1 MTTGG
6 AQMNR
11 LMTSVTGTIVALTFA
26 LGLAAPVA
34 AQAPLKVGVVLPLSG
49 RNAAAGQSNL
59 FGMRLVADAINGA
72 GGIKSVGGAKLELVV
87 ADNASAAV
95 SSAGEA
101 RRLIENERVAF
112 ILGPYSTPE
121 AEATVPVTERAGI
134 GLIATQ
140 AAYDGLFERN
150 YKGFTTVSMTASQF
164 GTSYSEFLRWL
175 VKSHGMTIKTVAITY
190 ADNDYGQTAAKS
202 AQQELAAAG
211 MSIVEFRSF
220 PPTVQDL
227 TPVVLRLKQLNPDA
241 VVSIGYFQDG
251 VLLHNARVAQ
261 GYTDQPI
268 WVGGSASFTDDRLWG
283 TLGDKVARPAL
294 NRRTFGL
301 AQFDNGAKTPG
312 VKWLGAAARKQKA
325 DVIVDQA
332 MAAGA
337 QAAWILVE
345 ALERSGATG
354 REEIAQAVKKIR
366 IPATSERVTMPQ
378 FTKGVAFDP
387 SGKPM
392 DVVALFVQW
401 KDGAKQI
408 VYPEALKTADV
419 KLK

>member
-1 MTTGG
+1 
-6 AQMNR
+6 
-11 LMTSVTGTIVALTFA
+11 MTSLVTCVTGTIMAFTLA
-26 LGLAAPVA
+26 LGHAAPVA
-34 AQAPLKVGVVLPLSG
+34 AQTPLKVGVVLPLSG
-49 RNAAAGQSNL
+49 RNAVAGQSNL
-59 FGMRLVADAINGA
+59 FGMRLVADTINGA
-72 GGIKSVGGAKLELVV
+72 GGIKSLGGVKLELVV

-101 RRLIENERVAF
+101 RRLIENERVAV

-134 GLIATQ
+134 GMIATQ
-140 AAYDGLFERN
+140 AAYDGLFDRN

-164 GTSYSEFLRWL
+164 GTSYAEFLKWL
-175 VKSHGMTIKTVAITY
+175 AKSQSVTIKTLAITY
-190 ADNDYGQTAAKS
+190 PDNDYGQTAAKS

-211 MSIVEFRSF
+211 ISIVDVRSF

-268 WVGGSASFTDDRLWG
+268 WVGGSASFTDDRMWS

-312 VKWLGAAARKQKA
+312 VRWLTAAARKQKA

-345 ALERSGATG
+345 ALERSGVTG
-354 REEIAQAVKKIR
+354 REEIAQAVKKVR

-378 FTKGVAFDP
+378 FTKGVAFEP

-419 KLK
+419 KIK

>member
-6 AQMNR
+6 AQMSR
-11 LMTSVTGTIVALTFA
+11 LLTYVTGIGLAIA
-26 LGLAAPVA
+26 LGFVAPVA
-34 AQAPLKVGVVLPLSG
+34 AQTPLKVGVVLPLSG

-59 FGMRLVADAINGA
+59 FGMRLVADTINGA
-72 GGIKSVGGAKLELVV
+72 GGIKSIGGAKLELVV

-101 RRLIENERVAF
+101 RRLIESERVVF

-121 AEATVPVTERAGI
+121 AEATVPVTERAGV

-164 GTSYSEFLRWL
+164 GTSYFEFLRWI
-175 VKSHGMTIKTVAITY
+175 VKSQGVAIKTVAITY

-294 NRRTFGL
+294 NRRAFGL
-301 AQFDNGAKTPG
+301 AQFDNGARTPG
-312 VKWLGAAARKQKA
+312 VKWLTAAARKQKP

-354 REEIAQAVKKIR
+354 REEIAQAVKKVR
-366 IPATSERVTMPQ
+366 IPAASERVTMPQ
-378 FTKGVAFDP
+378 FTKGVAFEP
-387 SGKPM
+387 SGKPT

-408 VYPEALKTADV
+408 VYPEALKTVDL

>member
-1 MTTGG
+1 MSSLATY
-6 AQMNR
+6 
-11 LMTSVTGTIVALTFA
+11 VTGTILAFVLA
-26 LGLAAPVA
+26 LGFVTPVT
-34 AQAPLKVGVVLPLSG
+34 AQTALRVGVVLPLSG
-49 RNAAAGQSNL
+49 RNAVAGQSNL
-59 FGMRLVADAINGA
+59 FGMRLVADTVNGA
-72 GGIKSVGGAKLELVV
+72 GGIKSLGGARLELVV

-101 RRLIENERVAF
+101 RRLIENERVAV

-121 AEATVPVTERAGI
+121 AEATVPVTERAGVCMI
-134 GLIATQ
+134 STQ
-140 AAYDGLFERN
+140 ASYDGLFDRD
-150 YKGFTTVSMTASQF
+150 YKGFTTVSMTSSQF
-164 GTSYSEFLRWL
+164 GKSYAEFVRWL
-175 VKSHGMTIKTVAITY
+175 VKSQGAAIKTLAVTY
-190 ADNDYGQTAAKS
+190 PDNDYGQTAAKA

-211 MSIVEFRSF
+211 ISILDVRSF

-251 VLLHNARVAQ
+251 VLLHTARVAQ

-301 AQFDNGAKTPG
+301 AQFDNAAKTPG
-312 VKWLGAAARKQKA
+312 VKWLTAAAHKQKA

-354 REEIAQAVKKIR
+354 RAEIAQAVRKVR

-378 FTKGVAFDP
+378 FTNGVAFELN
-387 SGKPM
+387 GKPKEP
-392 DVVALFVQW
+392 VALFVQW
-401 KDGAKQI
+401 KDGAKEI

-419 KLK
+419 KIK

>member
-1 MTTGG
+1 MTRIARHLIGI
-6 AQMNR
+6 AVVAA
-11 LMTSVTGTIVALTFA
+11 VT
-26 LGLAAPVA
+26 LGLIAPVA
-34 AQAPLKVGVVLPLSG
+34 AQAPLKIGVVLPLSG

-59 FGMRLVADAINGA
+59 FGMRLVADTINAA
-72 GGIKSVGGAKLELVV
+72 GGIKSLNGAKLELVV

-101 RRLIENERVAF
+101 RRLIENERVVF
-112 ILGPYSTPE
+112 ILGPYATPE
-121 AEATVPVTERAGI
+121 AEATVPVTERGGVGMI
-134 GLIATQ
+134 STQ
-140 AAYDGLFERN
+140 ASYDGLFERN
-150 YKGFTTVSMTASQF
+150 YKGFTTVSMTSSQF
-164 GTSYSEFLRWL
+164 GKSYAEFVKWM
-175 VKSHGMTIKTVAITY
+175 VKSQGVTVKTLAITY
-190 ADNDYGQTAAKS
+190 PDNDYGQTAAK
-202 AQQELAAAG
+202 ATQQELAAAG
-211 MSIVEFRSF
+211 VSIVDVRSF

-227 TPVVLRLKQLNPDA
+227 TPVVLRLKQLNPEA
-241 VVSIGYFQDG
+241 IVSIGYFQDG
-251 VLLHNARVAQ
+251 VLLHTARVAQ

-268 WVGGSASFTDDRLWG
+268 WIGGSASFTDDRMWT
-283 TLGDKVARPAL
+283 TLGDKTARPAL
-294 NRRTFGL
+294 GRRTFGL
-301 AQFDNGAKTPG
+301 AQFDNSAKTPG
-312 VKWLGAAARKQKA
+312 VKWLTTVARKQKA

-354 REEIAQAVKKIR
+354 REEIAQAVKKVR
-366 IPATSERVTMPQ
+366 IPASSERVTMPQ
-378 FTKGVAFDP
+378 FTKGVAFEP

-408 VYPEALKTADV
+408 VYPEALKTVDL

>member
-1 MTTGG
+1 M
-6 AQMNR
+6 
-11 LMTSVTGTIVALTFA
+11 
-26 LGLAAPVA
+26 APVA
-34 AQAPLKVGVVLPLSG
+34 AQAPVKVGVVLPLSG
-49 RNAAAGQSNL
+49 RNAVAGQSNL
-59 FGMRLVADAINGA
+59 FGMRLVVDAINAA
-72 GGIKSVGGAKLELVV
+72 GGIASLSGARIELAV

-121 AEATVPVTERAGI
+121 AEATVPVTERAGVGMI
-134 GLIATQ
+134 STQ
-140 AAYDGLFERN
+140 ASYDGLFDRN
-150 YKGFTTVSMTASQF
+150 YKGFTTVSMTSSQF
-164 GTSYSEFLRWL
+164 GKSYAEFVRWIA
-175 VKSHGMTIKTVAITY
+175 KSQGVTIKTLAVTY
-190 ADNDYGQTAAKS
+190 PDNDYGQTAAKS

-211 MSIVEFRSF
+211 ISIVDVRSF

-241 VVSIGYFQDG
+241 IVSIGYFQDG

-261 GYTDQPI
+261 GYAEPPI
-268 WVGGSASFTDDRLWG
+268 WVGGSASFTDDRMWT

-294 NRRTFGL
+294 GRRTFGL

-312 VKWLGAAARKQKA
+312 VKWLATAARKQKA

-354 REEIAQAVKKIR
+354 REEIAQAVKKVR

-378 FTKGVAFDP
+378 FTKGVAFEP
-387 SGKPM
+387 SGKPQ
-392 DVVALFVQW
+392 DPVALFVQW
-401 KDGAKQI
+401 KDGVKQI
-408 VYPEALKTADV
+408 VFPDGLKTADV
-419 KLK
+419 KIR

>member
-1 MTTGG
+1 MSRRT
-6 AQMNR
+6 ACV
-11 LMTSVTGTIVALTFA
+11 VTGAVVAFA
-26 LGLAAPVA
+26 LGLVPPAA

-49 RNAAAGQSNL
+49 RNAVVGQSNL
-59 FGMRLVADAINGA
+59 FGIRLVADTINGA
-72 GGIKSVGGAKLELVV
+72 GGIKSIGGSKLELVV

-95 SSAGEA
+95 SSANEA
-101 RRLIENERVAF
+101 RRLIENERVAV

-121 AEATVPVTERAGI
+121 AEATVPVTERAGV
-134 GLIATQ
+134 GVIATQ

-150 YKGFTTVSMTASQF
+150 YKSFTTVSMTASQF
-164 GTSYSEFLRWL
+164 GTSYAEFLRWIT
-175 VKSHGMTIKTVAITY
+175 KSQGVTIKTLAITY
-190 ADNDYGQTAAKS
+190 PDNDYGQTAAKS
-202 AQQELAAAG
+202 AQKELAAAG
-211 MSIVEFRSF
+211 ISIVDIRSF

-251 VLLHNARVAQ
+251 ILLHTARVAQ

-268 WVGGSASFTDDRLWG
+268 WVGGSASFTDDRLWT
-283 TLGDKVARPAL
+283 TLGEKIARPAL

-312 VKWLGAAARKQKA
+312 VKWLTEAARRAKA

-354 REEIAQAVKKIR
+354 REEIAQAVKKVR

-378 FTKGVAFDP
+378 FTKGVGFEP
-387 SGKPM
+387 SGKPR

-401 KDGAKQI
+401 KDGGKEI
-408 VYPEALKTADV
+408 VYPEVLKTADA
-419 KLK
+419 KIK

>member
-1 MTTGG
+1 MSKLS
-6 AQMNR
+6 R
-11 LMTSVTGTIVALTFA
+11 SVTTTIVMAALA
-26 LGLAAPVA
+26 LGLVAPVA
-34 AQAPLKVGVVLPLSG
+34 AQAPVKVGVVLPLSG
-49 RNAAAGQSNL
+49 RNAVVGQSNL
-59 FGMRLVADAINGA
+59 FGMRLVADTINAA
-72 GGIKSVGGAKLELVV
+72 GGIKSIGGAKIELVV

-121 AEATVPVTERAGI
+121 AEATVPVTERGGVGMI
-134 GLIATQ
+134 STQ
-140 AAYDGLFERN
+140 ASYDGLFDRN
-150 YKGFTTVSMTASQF
+150 YKGFTTVSMTSSQF
-164 GTSYSEFLRWL
+164 GKSYAEFVKWL
-175 VKSHGMTIKTVAITY
+175 VKRQGAAIKTVAITY
-190 ADNDYGQTAAKS
+190 PDNDYGQTAAK
-202 AQQELAAAG
+202 ATQQELAAAG
-211 MSIVEFRSF
+211 LTIVDVRNF

-241 VVSIGYFQDG
+241 IVSIGYFQDG

-261 GYTDQPI
+261 SYTEQPI

-283 TLGDKVARPAL
+283 TLGDKIARPAL
-294 NRRTFGL
+294 GRRTFGL
-301 AQFDNGAKTPG
+301 AQFDNAAKTPG
-312 VKWLGAAARKQKA
+312 VKWLTAAAKKQKA

-354 REEIAQAVKKIR
+354 RDEIAQAVKKVR

-378 FTKGVAFDP
+378 FTNGVAFEP

-392 DVVALFVQW
+392 GPVALFVQW

-408 VYPEALKTADV
+408 VYPEALRTADV

>member
-1 MTTGG
+1 MSRPMTY
-6 AQMNR
+6 
-11 LMTSVTGTIVALTFA
+11 VTGTIMAFALA

-34 AQAPLKVGVVLPLSG
+34 AQTPLKIGVVLPLSG

-59 FGMRLVADAINGA
+59 FGMRLVADTINGA
-72 GGIKSVGGAKLELVV
+72 GGIKSLGGAKLDLVV

-101 RRLIENERVAF
+101 RRLIESERVAF

-134 GLIATQ
+134 GLLATQ

-164 GTSYSEFLRWL
+164 GTSYFEFLRWIT
-175 VKSHGMTIKTVAITY
+175 KSQGVPIKTVAITY
-190 ADNDYGQTAAKS
+190 PDNDYGQTAAKS

-211 MSIVEFRSF
+211 MSIVDFRSF

-227 TPVVLRLKQLNPDA
+227 TPVVLRLKQLNADA

-268 WVGGSASFTDDRLWG
+268 WVGGSASFTDDRMWG
-283 TLGDKVARPAL
+283 TLGDKVARLAL

-312 VKWLGAAARKQKA
+312 VKWLTAAARKQKP
-325 DVIVDQA
+325 DVVVDQA

-354 REEIAQAVKKIR
+354 REEIAQAVKKVR

-387 SGKPM
+387 TGKPM
-392 DVVALFVQW
+392 DVVALFVVW

-408 VYPEALKTADV
+408 VYPEALKTVDL

>member
-1 MTTGG
+1 
-6 AQMNR
+6 MNR
-11 LMTSVTGTIVALTFA
+11 LARCLIGSVVVAAFA
-26 LGLAAPVA
+26 LGLISPVA

-49 RNAAAGQSNL
+49 RNAVAGQSNL
-59 FGMRLVADAINGA
+59 FGIRLVADTVNAA
-72 GGIKSVGGAKLELVV
+72 GGIKSLGGSKLELVV

-101 RRLIENERVAF
+101 RRLIENERVAV

-121 AEATVPVTERAGI
+121 AEATVPVTERAGVGMI
-134 GLIATQ
+134 STQ
-140 AAYDGLFERN
+140 ASYDGLFERN
-150 YKGFTTVSMTASQF
+150 YKGFTTVSMTSSQF
-164 GTSYSEFLRWL
+164 GKSYAEFVRWIT
-175 VKSHGMTIKTVAITY
+175 KSQGAPIKTLAITY
-190 ADNDYGQTAAKS
+190 PDNDYGQTAAKA
-202 AQQELAAAG
+202 AQQELAAGGIA
-211 MSIVEFRSF
+211 IVDVRGF
-220 PPTVQDL
+220 PPSVQDL
-227 TPVVLRLKQLNPDA
+227 TPVVLRLKQMNPDA
-241 VVSIGYFQDG
+241 VLSIGYFQDG

-268 WVGGSASFTDDRLWG
+268 WVGGSASFTDDRMWT
-283 TLGDKVARPAL
+283 TLGEKVARPAL

-312 VKWLGAAARKQKA
+312 VKWLTAAARKQKA

-345 ALERSGATG
+345 ALERSSATV
-354 REEIAQAVKKIR
+354 REELAQAVKKVR
-366 IPATSERVTMPQ
+366 IPASSERVTMPQ
-378 FTKGVAFDP
+378 FTNGVAFEP

-392 DVVALFVQW
+392 APVALFVQW

-419 KLK
+419 NIK